1 MYINWR
7 QKGIPSIAD
16 SLFRRLYLISSFGS
30 SSSSSS
36 FFLLFDTGT
45 ELGVLAADD
54 YSLKK
59 VVENVGNINFK
70 TGIKKIK
77 IKW

>member
-1 MYINWR
+1 MYINWG

-16 SLFRRLYLISSFGS
+16 SLFSQLYLISSFGS

-59 VVENVGNINFK
+59 VIENVDNIHVK
-70 TGIKKIK
+70 QAKKNK

>member
-1 MYINWR
+1 MYINWG

-16 SLFRRLYLISSFGS
+16 SLFSQFYLISSFGS
-30 SSSSSS
+30 SSSSS
-36 FFLLFDTGT
+36 FFLLFDAGT

-59 VVENVGNINFK
+59 VKENIGKNTCK
-70 TGIKKIK
+70 TGIKHIK
-77 IKW
+77 

>member
-1 MYINWR
+1 MPTKTFTSQLAHYFTEE
-7 QKGIPSIAD
+7 GIPSIAD
-16 SLFRRLYLISSFGS
+16 SLFGQLYLISSFGS

-36 FFLLFDTGT
+36 FFLLFDTRT

-59 VVENVGNINFK
+59 SDRK
-70 TGIKKIK
+70 Y
-77 IKW
+77 W